1 MKSNKTKKTNIKPL
15 NSNVPNYKQPLQ
27 HNVEKALIRDKI
39 KPNDI
44 FEMMNAKKSV
54 VKMNAKPKKTKST
67 KSTKSK

>member
-27 HNVEKALIRDKI
+27 HNVEKALVRDKI

-44 FEMMNAKKSV
+44 FEM
-54 VKMNAKPKKTKST
+54 MNAKPKKTKST